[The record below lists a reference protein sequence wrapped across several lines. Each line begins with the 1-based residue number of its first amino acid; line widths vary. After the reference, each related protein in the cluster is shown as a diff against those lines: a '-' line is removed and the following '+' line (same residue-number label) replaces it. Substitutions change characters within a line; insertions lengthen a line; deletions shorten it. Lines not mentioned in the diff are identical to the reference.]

1 MALNVFVVVV
11 FFSSLSF
18 SIFFLKPDQFQPSKQ
33 QLKSLIAILD
43 SAAFQCCH
51 IFINSAWLVQVQRRI
66 SKISKISLSASLLR
80 HNVYER
86 PLYCIVIITTKIKY
100 RSPYS
105 FKVCSVNQSSNGRW
119 TSTPAWK
126 HLISHPR
133 NSSGLRPAALL
144 RNLTGNTLFMYW
156 ILYIELNVTLFSVK
170 PVLKVPLLCQKCKC
184 WSAQSGFKDRDSF

>member
-1 MALNVFVVVV
+1 MVISVLHIPYHNYNLYSGFECFCCFFF

-105 FKVCSVNQSSNGRW
+105 FKVCSVNQSSSGRW
-119 TSTPAWK
+119 MSTPA
-126 HLISHPR
+126 
-133 NSSGLRPAALL
+133 
-144 RNLTGNTLFMYW
+144 
-156 ILYIELNVTLFSVK
+156 
-170 PVLKVPLLCQKCKC
+170 
-184 WSAQSGFKDRDSF
+184 